1 MALRVSMLRSAGR
14 KAECAV
20 GGIRL
25 LAHALAQPAPL
36 EIAINEQINTTLP
49 PLVLPENHDYNNTGA
64 EFPNSPF
71 FGGAME
77 LMAVPKKKV
86 TPHKKGIRNGP
97 KALKP
102 VPVIIRCKVCGRVK
116 LPHFFC
122 CSGIKQNPEEN
133 G

>member
-1 MALRVSMLRSAGR
+1 MAFRAAMLRSAGE
-14 KAECAV
+14 KAECAL
-20 GGIRL
+20 GGIRRW
-25 LAHALAQPAPL
+25 AHASAQPAPL
-36 EIAINEQINTTLP
+36 QTVISNPINTTLP
-49 PLVLPENHDYNNTGA
+49 PLVVPENQNIGNIGA
-64 EFPNSPF
+64 ELPNF
-71 FGGAME
+71 AFGGSIE

-122 CSGIKQNPEEN
+122 CSGIKQNPGEQ
-133 G
+133 